1 MVQYRMVLQ
10 SIVPKTEYDG
20 TGLTVVLRFWL
31 AKCAGVWGSGRLL
44 STDSGCKPPSEPS
57 KPNPED
63 REISRL
69 RSPALQREKAPLSQ
83 NLQALFVSAY
93 QKMCLNNS
101 GVSPFPRTP
110 GRDFGGQ
117 WAPPL
122 LCSSVSAGFKG
133 FGVLWF
139 FSVHKRH
146 SKLCLQLTVWGRKEG

>member
-69 RSPALQREKAPLSQ
+69 RSPAPPARKGPPFTKPPGAFCKRLPKNVPQQLGRVPFPPNPGPRLWRPMGAAFALLFCGLRGLKALGFCGS
-83 NLQALFVSAY
+83 
-93 QKMCLNNS
+93 
-101 GVSPFPRTP
+101 SPFTKGIRSY
-110 GRDFGGQ
+110 
-117 WAPPL
+117 A
-122 LCSSVSAGFKG
+122 CS
-133 FGVLWF
+133 
-139 FSVHKRH
+139 
-146 SKLCLQLTVWGRKEG
+146 